1 MKLPDIIKVGPK
13 RLQKTSSVQYVL
25 SFQEKGAISMAVK
38 MVISYAHF
46 ALKRS
51 TDALNVAN
59 QASILGN

>member
-1 MKLPDIIKVGPK
+1 MKLPDTIKVGPK

-25 SFQEKGAISMAVK
+25 SFQEKGAIFMVVK

-46 ALKRS
+46 VLKRS

-59 QASILGN
+59 KASILGN